1 MLLTKEIIPSNT
13 YKVRS
18 NQGRIKRKFDPE
30 YLQKIADTSNQMLAA
45 GLKIPAPFDHH
56 KDARPRTEQQEKEW
70 IALNES
76 KSSFENAGYW
86 QHFWVAPNSKGVP
99 SLYGKLD
106 AVGDISDS
114 KSPAFKVKNS
124 NQEVSVSI
132 ADNFEDGLER
142 TWTDGLLHVAVVHHA
157 VVPGQ
162 EPFMEGV
169 TVVNMSMVEESE
181 PGSGS
186 ESVVEELKV
195 ALRKLNV
202 NLTGSTNAA
211 SFLKDLLIAVN
222 QIPDKGHE
230 GIEPV
235 PIYMSIGDTDMA
247 MSKEQAES
255 IVATKAVNPATKQPF
270 TMEDLGFKP
279 APAKESLELQASL
292 AEKDKTISGL
302 MQLTAA
308 LKNKFINDAKQV
320 MQQRIS
326 ALVNAKV
333 IPKEYADAHL
343 VPNVEFQMSILDGQI
358 QPHPL
363 EITLSALETAIPQK
377 KSEGS
382 FPKDGVVQHFELP
395 DAELSDDAM
404 DAALKAMEAD
414 GLL

>member
-1 MLLTKEIIPSNT
+1 MLLTKEIIPANT

-18 NQGRIKRKFDPE
+18 NQGRIRRKFDPE
-30 YLQKIADTSNQMLAA
+30 YLSKIASTSNQMLAA

-56 KDARPRTEQQEKEW
+56 KDARPRTEEQEKEW
-70 IALNES
+70 IAVNEA

-86 QHFWVAPNSKGVP
+86 KKFWVAPNSKGVP
-99 SLYGKLD
+99 SLYGELD
-106 AVGDISDS
+106 AVGDISDT
-114 KSPAFKVKNS
+114 KSPAYKVKNS

-186 ESVVEELKV
+186 ESVIEELKV
-195 ALRKLNV
+195 ALRKLSV
-202 NLTGSTNAA
+202 NLPGSTNTAT
-211 SFLKDLLIAVN
+211 FLRDLLIAVS
-222 QIPDKGHE
+222 QIPDKSHE

-235 PIYMSIGDTDMA
+235 PIYMSIGDTDMP
-247 MSKEQAES
+247 MTKEQAES

-270 TMEDLGFKP
+270 TMEDLGFKVAST
-279 APAKESLELQASL
+279 APLELQASL
-292 AEKDKTISGL
+292 AEKDKTINGL
-302 MQLTAA
+302 MQLTSAF
-308 LKNKFINDAKQV
+308 KNKIINDAKQV

-333 IPKEYADAHL
+333 IPKEYADTHL
-343 VPNVEFQMSILDGQI
+343 VPNVEFQMSVLDGQI
-358 QPHPL
+358 QAHPL
-363 EITLSALETAIPQK
+363 EITLSALETALPAK
-377 KSEGS
+377 KSEGR
-382 FPKDGVVQHFELP
+382 FPPDGVVQNFDLP

-404 DAALKAMEAD
+404 EAALKAMEAD